1 LHTTLHRCPRN
12 SLEQFGQIDD
22 TSRLTFEGRRL
33 AAARLAV
40 DFEALA
46 LASAIRVSIGCGAA
60 EKIAIEFGVEGMPVV
75 VPQIQP
81 PENMNICQIMPL

>member
-1 LHTTLHRCPRN
+1 MHTTLHRCPRN

-60 EKIAIEFGVEGMPVV
+60 EKIGVEFGVEGMPVV

-81 PENMNICQIMPL
+81 PENMNIWEIMPL